1 MRNLTKKINREFDL
15 YIFDMDGV
23 IYSGSKVIDGA
34 KETLDFL
41 KRKQKKI
48 AFFTNNS
55 TSTPLNFVK
64 KMKEMGISVEED
76 QIVTSSTVSADY
88 LKTKYFGSNNKVFII
103 GEFGLEE
110 ILRNEGFSILN
121 NKYTFDEIITSNIK
135 TDFVIAGL
143 DRNFTYKKL
152 AAATQ
157 LIARGASFY
166 ATNNDATL
174 PDIHGLL
181 PGAGSTL
188 SAIITATGKNPE
200 IIFGKP
206 SPEGAYNILNRF
218 HINTK
223 KTIMIGDRPDT
234 DIMCAKNAG
243 ITSALVLTGVISE
256 SQIINIASDIL
267 PDYIL
272 KDTRGLIYD

>member
-1 MRNLTKKINREFDL
+1 MHKLTQKIDRNFDL

-64 KMKEMGISVEED
+64 KMKEMGISAEEH
-76 QIVTSSTVSADY
+76 QIITSSTVSADY
-88 LKTKYFGSNNKVFII
+88 LKTKYIGSNNKAFIV
-103 GEFGLEE
+103 GETGLEE
-110 ILRNEGFSILN
+110 ILRNEGFDILN
-121 NKYTFDEIITSNIK
+121 NKYSLDEIITSDIK
-135 TDFVIAGL
+135 ADFVIAGL
-143 DRNFTYKKL
+143 DRNFTYKKM

-188 SAIITATGKNPE
+188 SAIITATGKEPE

-206 SPEGAYNILNRF
+206 SPEGVYNILNRF
-218 HINTK
+218 NIDK
-223 KTIMIGDRPDT
+223 KNSIMIGDRPDT
-234 DIMCAKNAG
+234 DIMCAKNAE
-243 ITSALVLTGVISE
+243 IASALVLTGVISE
-256 SQIINIASDIL
+256 L
-267 PDYIL
+267 EIL
-272 KDTRGLIYD
+272 KIKAKMLPNYIFKDTTALIYS